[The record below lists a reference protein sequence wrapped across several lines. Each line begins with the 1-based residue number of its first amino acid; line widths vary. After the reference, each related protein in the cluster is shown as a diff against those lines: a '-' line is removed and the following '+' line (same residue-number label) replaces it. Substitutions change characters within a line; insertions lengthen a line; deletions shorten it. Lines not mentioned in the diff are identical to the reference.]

1 MLEHNSRNKDETKK
15 EETQVTLFD
24 LMGLSRAQLDI
35 DPQKATS
42 HHHICRNP
50 SSTTPAELVE
60 LTFLLGTLG
69 FLHEKTLLLSLFLL
83 SPCSGSAS
91 PPTSAPPKK
100 RGSRTA
106 PSTLLLLP
114 AESKQQGKKRTA
126 RGTKDPFGIHIFR
139 AEKEQGREIKAGNRV
154 FQNSCLVENS
164 AAGKG

>member
-1 MLEHNSRNKDETKK
+1 MLEHNSRNKDVTKK
-15 EETQVTLFD
+15 EETQVTLLD

-91 PPTSAPPKK
+91 PPTNAPPQK
-100 RGSRTA
+100 RGAPELPPLPLSCCQQRANSRERKEVLEEQKI
-106 PSTLLLLP
+106 LL
-114 AESKQQGKKRTA
+114 AFIYS
-126 RGTKDPFGIHIFR
+126 
-139 AEKEQGREIKAGNRV
+139 EQRKSRDGR
-154 FQNSCLVENS
+154 
-164 AAGKG
+164 

>member
-1 MLEHNSRNKDETKK
+1 MLEHNSTNKDETKK

-24 LMGLSRAQLDI
+24 LMGLSRAQLDS

-91 PPTSAPPKK
+91 PPTSAPQK
-100 RGSRTA
+100 RGAPGWPPPPLSCCQQRANSRERKE
-106 PSTLLLLP
+106 LLEEQKILL
-114 AESKQQGKKRTA
+114 AFIYS
-126 RGTKDPFGIHIFR
+126 
-139 AEKEQGREIKAGNRV
+139 EQRKSRDGR
-154 FQNSCLVENS
+154 
-164 AAGKG
+164 